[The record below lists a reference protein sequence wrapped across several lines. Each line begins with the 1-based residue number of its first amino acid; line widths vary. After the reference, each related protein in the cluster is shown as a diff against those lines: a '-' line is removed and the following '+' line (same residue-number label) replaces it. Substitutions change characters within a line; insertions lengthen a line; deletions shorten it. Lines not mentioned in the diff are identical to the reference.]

1 MLNKILMKDIT
12 SQTCYVEY
20 SGEGHNIPNLLC
32 VKSNARGLQQKV
44 LRFAKAIIDTKNK
57 PKI

>member
-1 MLNKILMKDIT
+1 MKDIT

-20 SGEGHNIPNLLC
+20 SGEGNNIPNLLC